1 MTLSKYINIWMVS
14 FMFLKGKKF
23 KYTSGILLFIF
34 VFIIG
39 FVKMNIVYS
48 STGIGSSV
56 STQKIEFYEDDDSI
70 DTFSDI
76 KDNTFIR
83 IYKEDYG
90 FDVVLNMFN
99 EEKTF
104 SLKLPWKNN

>member
-1 MTLSKYINIWMVS
+1 M
-14 FMFLKGKKF
+14 
-23 KYTSGILLFIF
+23 FIF
-34 VFIIG
+34 VFVIV

-76 KDNTFIR
+76 KDNAFIR

>member
-1 MTLSKYINIWMVS
+1 
-14 FMFLKGKKF
+14 
-23 KYTSGILLFIF
+23 
-34 VFIIG
+34 
-39 FVKMNIVYS
+39 MNIVYS

-76 KDNTFIR
+76 KDNAFIR

>member
-1 MTLSKYINIWMVS
+1 
-14 FMFLKGKKF
+14 
-23 KYTSGILLFIF
+23 
-34 VFIIG
+34 
-39 FVKMNIVYS
+39 MNIVYS

-56 STQKIEFYEDDDSI
+56 STQKIEFYEDNDSI

-76 KDNTFIR
+76 KDNAFIR